1 MASLCFSLF
10 VFDVLMETNEKIQE
24 AVKNRAITD
33 VSSSIT
39 WVSIL
44 LLMWS
49 EVITKRQNPR
59 RLADV
64 PRIWGDV
71 FRWSQCTHFSVNI
84 SLALVIEPLIC
95 RNRFFFS
102 NTE

>member
-71 FRWSQCTHFSVNI
+71 L
-84 SLALVIEPLIC
+84 LAMF
-95 RNRFFFS
+95 N
-102 NTE
+102 